1 MPTKNIVVVF
11 KHLMSNQELQ
21 NSNYCMCVWNTLH
34 YIYKLGTLVH
44 LIRMYWT
51 EYNLKHLEATV
62 IMIWCCKNNTDTGDY
77 GVHLSTVN
85 SLSYLRN
92 YLEMNWAL

>member
-1 MPTKNIVVVF
+1 
-11 KHLMSNQELQ
+11 
-21 NSNYCMCVWNTLH
+21 
-34 YIYKLGTLVH
+34 
-44 LIRMYWT
+44 MYWT

-92 YLEMNWAL
+92 YLEMN